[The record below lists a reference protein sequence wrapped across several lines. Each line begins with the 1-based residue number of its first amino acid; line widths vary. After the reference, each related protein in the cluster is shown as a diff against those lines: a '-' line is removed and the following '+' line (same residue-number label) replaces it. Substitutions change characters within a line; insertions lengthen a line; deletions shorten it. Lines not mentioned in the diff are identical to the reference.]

1 MNQTPQIA
9 QDLLKNPPQELQQL
23 LDDSRTPD
31 SARKVVQEL
40 QVSSAVSDTAG
51 NKDGSTGSS
60 RLQIVNEN
68 QEFTYVFLCLLH
80 SLWI

>member
-1 MNQTPQIA
+1 MNQTPQMV
-9 QDLLKNPPQELQQL
+9 QELLKNPPQELQQL

-31 SARKVVQEL
+31 SARKAVQEL
-40 QVSSAVSDTAG
+40 QVSSVVSDAAG
-51 NKDGSTGSS
+51 NKDGPAESS

-80 SLWI
+80 SL